1 MRIIRFKIKALHGF
15 FDYDIKFNEDLTFLY
30 GENGCGKTTILNILS
45 HVLSGELFR
54 LFNFKFNELSIL
66 YKNDNE
72 NRNQKES
79 IINILSKS
87 NSKDRI
93 LEIRFKENPPVYIK
107 NDSEFSRNEEINH
120 KTSINRSRF
129 FKEYPVG
136 EEIRKN
142 FQYVFLPLN
151 RLYTKNQYL
160 NNTENDFI
168 RFSKLN
174 IEAPLDIKDDMS
186 NVEKIISDSVSQIN
200 ARLSFE
206 NYDFR
211 ESVLKSSLEI
221 QTDFNIASFF
231 KYFDESDVTSDLED
245 TKRRY
250 INLLKKVKTIRN
262 EKQEKDY
269 IQYFDQLIKIVNDN
283 LKFSP
288 KLKKGFS
295 AELIAPYLE
304 LIRIKKLIK
313 IQEAMN
319 EKTYKINT
327 PIKEFLKFAN
337 RFLRNGED
345 EKELKI
351 DSFGNVYFTTN
362 YTNEN
367 ISLKYLSS
375 GEKQIVTLLTYL
387 IFRVERDKFTLFIV
401 DEPELS
407 LHLSW
412 QKKFVS
418 TINEIN
424 PNMQLVFA
432 THSPEIVG
440 RYRDKVIK
448 LQRIYKPITKKKVEA
463 EIERAIFY
471 SDEEL

>member
-1 MRIIRFKIKALHGF
+1 M
-15 FDYDIKFNEDLTFLY
+15 
-30 GENGCGKTTILNILS
+30 S

-231 KYFDESDVTSDLED
+231 KYFDESDVT
-245 TKRRY
+245 
-250 INLLKKVKTIRN
+250 
-262 EKQEKDY
+262 
-269 IQYFDQLIKIVNDN
+269 LI
-283 LKFSP
+283 
-288 KLKKGFS
+288 
-295 AELIAPYLE
+295 
-304 LIRIKKLIK
+304 
-313 IQEAMN
+313 
-319 EKTYKINT
+319 
-327 PIKEFLKFAN
+327 
-337 RFLRNGED
+337 
-345 EKELKI
+345 
-351 DSFGNVYFTTN
+351 
-362 YTNEN
+362 
-367 ISLKYLSS
+367 
-375 GEKQIVTLLTYL
+375 
-387 IFRVERDKFTLFIV
+387 
-401 DEPELS
+401 
-407 LHLSW
+407 
-412 QKKFVS
+412 
-418 TINEIN
+418 
-424 PNMQLVFA
+424 
-432 THSPEIVG
+432 
-440 RYRDKVIK
+440 
-448 LQRIYKPITKKKVEA
+448 
-463 EIERAIFY
+463 
-471 SDEEL
+471 